1 MPKGFTLW
9 FTGLSASGKTT
20 LAERVRDI
28 LLERGMK
35 VEVLDGD
42 VVRQNLSKGL
52 GFSKED
58 RDINIRRIGFVCS
71 LLTRNDVVAI
81 GAAISPYKAVRDENR
96 KLIGRFVEVYCKCD
110 LETLKQRDPKGL
122 YQKAIDGEIENFTG
136 VSDPYE
142 PPDNPE
148 VVVDTA
154 NEDIDTCVG
163 RITATLEQLTYIP
176 AGDGR
181 GYSDEEEESIKQRL
195 RDLGYI

>member
-1 MPKGFTLW
+1 MAKGFTLW
-9 FTGLSASGKTT
+9 FTGLSASGKST

-58 RDINIRRIGFVCS
+58 RDINIRRIGFVCN

-81 GAAISPYKAVRDENR
+81 GAAISPYRAIRDENR

-163 RITATLEQLTYIP
+163 RIIATLEQLTYIP